1 MLAGNNEDYLDPDTR
16 MWFVPGEDGR
26 HGCMFFGYADGFP
39 QGGMNDAGLFFDGLA
54 LEPEPIEPK
63 PDAEPV
69 VRETARHGLDGHVGV
84 ASDAVPPTSMMRA
97 GAGAAHTSAAS
108 SAPTATMSV

>member
-1 MLAGNNEDYLDPDTR
+1 
-16 MWFVPGEDGR
+16 
-26 HGCMFFGYADGFP
+26 
-39 QGGMNDAGLFFDGLA
+39 
-54 LEPEPIEPK
+54 
-63 PDAEPV
+63 

-108 SAPTATMSV
+108 SAPTATMSL